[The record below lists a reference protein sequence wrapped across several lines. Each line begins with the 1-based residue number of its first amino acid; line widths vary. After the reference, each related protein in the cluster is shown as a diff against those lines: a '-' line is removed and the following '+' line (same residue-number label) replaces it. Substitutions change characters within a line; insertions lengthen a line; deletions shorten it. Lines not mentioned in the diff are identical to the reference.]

1 MKDTSTSTSTYSK
14 GALPSLVTVFF
25 FWGFVAA
32 SNGIFIPFCKT
43 HFQLNQFQS
52 QLIDTSFYG
61 AYFFGSLLLYL
72 LSTAT
77 GVDILNRIGYKNGII
92 LGLTM
97 SVIGAVSLAFVSGMS
112 SATFAMVLASFFIIA
127 LGFSLQQTAAQ
138 PFAIALGSPATGAHR
153 LNLAGGINSL
163 GTLLGPLAVSYV
175 LFGDLNDGGSATI
188 QSIRTLYLLLACL
201 FLAVA
206 LFFLF
211 NKNLPKIR
219 QDEQVEKSGKA
230 MNLLFMISVPTIL
243 LLFFNDRFSEQGKI
257 YLVLG
262 SLAIILGLLFY
273 ALSTAR
279 RNGNGWG
286 AMQYPQLVL
295 GMIAIFVYV
304 GMEVTI
310 QSNMGALL
318 KQKEFGGL
326 DEKFISQF
334 ISLYWGSLM
343 IGRWTGAVSAFS
355 IPPSTKKLLTIL
367 VPIIAFGVILGVNHL
382 RGNDVSNMFIYVV
395 CVLFLVA
402 AFFYANERPAKMLMT
417 VAALGT
423 IAMTVGLL
431 TTGNISTFAFISG
444 GLCCSVMWPCIFAL
458 AVTGLGKYTS
468 QGSSF
473 LIMMI
478 LGGAI
483 IPPAQGVICDFDKS
497 CKEGIYGMTFTHLSY
512 VLPLLCFAYMAWHAI
527 RTRNILKSQGL
538 DYDQQM
544 AGGH

>member
-417 VAALGT
+417 VAALG
-423 IAMTVGLL
+423 
-431 TTGNISTFAFISG
+431 
-444 GLCCSVMWPCIFAL
+444 
-458 AVTGLGKYTS
+458 
-468 QGSSF
+468 
-473 LIMMI
+473 
-478 LGGAI
+478 
-483 IPPAQGVICDFDKS
+483 
-497 CKEGIYGMTFTHLSY
+497 
-512 VLPLLCFAYMAWHAI
+512 
-527 RTRNILKSQGL
+527 
-538 DYDQQM
+538 
-544 AGGH
+544 